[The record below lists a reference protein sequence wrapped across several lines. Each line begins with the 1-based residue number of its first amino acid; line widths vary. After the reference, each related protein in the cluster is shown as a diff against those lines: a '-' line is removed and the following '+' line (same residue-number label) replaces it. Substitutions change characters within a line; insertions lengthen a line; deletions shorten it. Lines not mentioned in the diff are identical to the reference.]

1 MKVGVL
7 VMSNKD
13 LVGRYDYYLIFLK
26 KFYYERCVLERNS
39 LDKEGII
46 YLNKVN
52 RTIKRVS
59 KAKDRLYNKI
69 NKGVF

>member
-7 VMSNKD
+7 VMNNTG
-13 LVGRYDYYLIFLK
+13 LVRKYDYYLIFLK
-26 KFYYERCVLERNS
+26 NLYHERCVLERNS
-39 LDKEGII
+39 LNKEGII

-52 RTIKRVS
+52 KTIKRVS
-59 KAKDRLYNKI
+59 RAKGRLYNKL